1 MNVHFS
7 RSRLHR
13 SSQFWTI
20 RIRIGNPF
28 GIFLIDARTR
38 WSSTPKI
45 TTHPPASPF
54 VLISDSQPSRILFP
68 IKFDRSKLR
77 AITRSRSFVV
87 NSKVMFQRDYKYPL
101 PPLLLVRQRFFT
113 FEKISSILFLS
124 RNNSRRRVKMFENE
138 ASLERKRKKKRR
150 KVLSTKLLYIEGD
163 EEYTSFSHLLNF
175 SSFVVM
181 RVRELGYKKRKRL

>member
-124 RNNSRRRVKMFENE
+124 RNNSRRRVKMFENDR
-138 ASLERKRKKKRR
+138 SKPRKKEK
-150 KVLSTKLLYIEGD
+150 KKEKK
-163 EEYTSFSHLLNF
+163 
-175 SSFVVM
+175 SFVNEIIIHQ
-181 RVRELGYKKRKRL
+181 RVYEFFSLA